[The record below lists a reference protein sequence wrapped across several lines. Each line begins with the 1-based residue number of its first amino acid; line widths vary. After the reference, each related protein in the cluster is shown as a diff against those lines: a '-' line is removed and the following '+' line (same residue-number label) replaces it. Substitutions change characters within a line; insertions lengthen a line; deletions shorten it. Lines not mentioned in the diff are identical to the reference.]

1 MNTEPTY
8 VEYYILWQY
17 DLVTTHLC
25 LLNGLKP
32 RAIKQVDILI
42 FKNQALQIIYL
53 KYHVYETS

>member
-8 VEYYILWQY
+8 VDYYILWQY

-32 RAIKQVDILI
+32 LSIKQVDILI
-42 FKNQALQIIYL
+42 SKNQALQIIYIP
-53 KYHVYETS
+53 